1 MSRFAELVGS
11 TDLDG
16 QIVRRD
22 NPEKTLRPRFPE
34 TPPLVPHPPEGDF
47 LSFVLQVLRKRKS
60 TIIGFFLLVVSLV
73 LAASLLMKPKYQAVA
88 RIVFNREN
96 ANPLGF
102 KDMGDDRPDY
112 DEYTVSLDTQLQ
124 ILQSDTLVLQVI
136 EALHL
141 DANPAFAGR
150 RAAGKRPTDGSAA
163 SELTTRERQQLV
175 KAFSS
180 GLSVSKEK
188 NTRVIEIAYT
198 SKDARLSADIANAIT
213 RAYIQ
218 HNFKMRFDSTMQ
230 TSNWLTQQL
239 AELQTKVEDSQQKL
253 VDYQKQH
260 GFIEL
265 DNNQNVLTT
274 RLDDLNKELT
284 AAQTDRIN
292 KEANY
297 RLTLAENP
305 ELTAQAERDTLIE
318 KLNAQEDELKTQYA
332 QATVQLGPSNPKVQE
347 LSSQMKETQ
356 KEIDAELQKMSDKVR
371 TEYFEALSREKMVR
385 AAVEEQ
391 KQQTNELNENAI
403 EYSLLK
409 RDAETNRQLY
419 EGLLQKLKEAGVSAG
434 LRSSNIQIVDVAQ
447 VPGRPSEPNIPL
459 NLALAA
465 LSGLVGGVVLAFL
478 QERLD
483 RTVRNAGQIQL
494 LSSLPQLAIIPLE
507 SAEKPQLQATGR
519 AVVVSPEL
527 GDNPV
532 AALVRTAPMSPIAE
546 SYRALVNSVLLSAPV
561 PPKTI
566 LLTSAITGEGKTT
579 TSINFATILARQ
591 GNRVLL
597 VDADLRRSNIH
608 RALGLTCTRGLS
620 TIVQAYRDKS
630 VRELAS
636 LSRLANSVILPV
648 PGVANLFVMP
658 AGPADSE
665 SSELMGSV
673 IMRDLLREWT
683 AQFDHII
690 IDTSPVLMVSD
701 AIRLSVVADSVIL
714 VIRSGYTP
722 REAFARAHEMLVQVK
737 APVMG
742 FVFNAADLT
751 SPELSLYRQYG
762 YYNYPGQDQE
772 PILRDRK

>member
-150 RAAGKRPTDGSAA
+150 RAAGKRPADGSAA